1 MIHSRSVLLTVLTA
15 WAFVAQIA
23 SAFTATSIGNSRSV
37 AVANTASTTSS
48 LFMSSFEQE
57 TPENTKARIQGLVDN
72 HPVLVFMKGSQLFP
86 QCGFSNTACQIL
98 QSFDIEFHSVD
109 VLSDEA
115 VRSGVKDFSQWPT
128 IPQLYV
134 VRKISICVC
143 ACVCVFVRL
152 FLYDCC
158 DILYNRIFIFC
169 SYVCRLLR
177 SLISHHDAHANM
189 KLINVDF

>member
-23 SAFTATSIGNSRSV
+23 TAFTATSIGSRSI
-37 AVANTASTTSS
+37 AVANTASTTTSS
-48 LFMSSFEQE
+48 RFMSSFEQE
-57 TPENTKARIQGLVDN
+57 TPENTKARIQGLVDD

-115 VRSGVKDFSQWPT
+115 VRTGVKDFSQWPT

-134 VRKISICVC
+134 VRK
-143 ACVCVFVRL
+143 
-152 FLYDCC
+152 
-158 DILYNRIFIFC
+158 
-169 SYVCRLLR
+169 
-177 SLISHHDAHANM
+177 
-189 KLINVDF
+189 K